1 MVETFTKHGT
11 GPQAAEAEAAYLRWL
26 REGSDAVV
34 EVVEVDPA
42 ANSLTIERVATTR
55 PSAEAARTGGR
66 ELAKIHAL
74 GAAAF
79 GAPPDGWEGPNYIG
93 RAPQECTPTQRWAK
107 FYVHQRV
114 LPFAQQAQRAGNLS
128 TDGYEV
134 VQRACDA
141 LLAEDED
148 APLARIHGDLW
159 SGNLLFGTTGPRFID
174 PTAHCAHPLTDIAM
188 LELFGAPY
196 WEAFVEGYREAGAS
210 DLGADWQRRIPLH
223 QLHPLAVHAYTHGPS
238 YGLALVRAAE
248 ATLDVV

>member
-1 MVETFTKHGT
+1 MRRSPNT
-11 GPQAAEAEAAYLRWL
+11 A
-26 REGSDAVV
+26 
-34 EVVEVDPA
+34 PA
-42 ANSLTIERVATTR
+42 RRQPKRRLHIYGGCVKGLPLWWRSLTLTR
-55 PSAEAARTGGR
+55 RQTHSQSSVWPPPGRLRMPRAGGR

-79 GAPPDGWEGPNYIG
+79 GAPPDGWDGPNYIG
-93 RAPQECTPTQRWAK
+93 RAPQECTPTQRWAE

-114 LPFAQQAQRAGNLS
+114 LPFAQQATRAGNLS
-128 TDGYEV
+128 AEGYGV

-141 LLAEDED
+141 VLAQDED

-174 PTAHCAHPLTDIAM
+174 PAAHGGHPLTDIAM
-188 LELFGAPY
+188 LELFGAPH
-196 WEAFVEGYREAGAS
+196 WEAFVEGYREAGAL

-238 YGLALVRAAE
+238 YGFALVRAAE
-248 ATLDVV
+248 ATLKVV

>member
-42 ANSLTIERVATTR
+42 ANTLTIERVATTR
-55 PSAEAARTGGR
+55 PTADAARAGGR

-114 LPFAQQAQRAGNLS
+114 LPFAQQAQDTPRERRPCWLRGVAWVAGGLSGRA
-128 TDGYEV
+128 
-134 VQRACDA
+134 
-141 LLAEDED
+141 
-148 APLARIHGDLW
+148 P
-159 SGNLLFGTTGPRFID
+159 
-174 PTAHCAHPLTDIAM
+174 
-188 LELFGAPY
+188 
-196 WEAFVEGYREAGAS
+196 AG
-210 DLGADWQRRIPLH
+210 LGFRR
-223 QLHPLAVHAYTHGPS
+223 
-238 YGLALVRAAE
+238 
-248 ATLDVV
+248 